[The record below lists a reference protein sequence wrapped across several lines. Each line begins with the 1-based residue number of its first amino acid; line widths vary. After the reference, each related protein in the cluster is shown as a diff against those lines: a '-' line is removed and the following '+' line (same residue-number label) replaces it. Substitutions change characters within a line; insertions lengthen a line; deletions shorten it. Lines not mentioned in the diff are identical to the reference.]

1 MRFWSLTTRALIL
14 YISKRDFVGLKRAHV
29 IMIMPASRN
38 LRGGKAF
45 KKGKKP
51 AAGTD
56 EKVPKFFG
64 RDADQDY
71 ARAVAM
77 LGNRRVRCLCNDGKE
92 RICKI
97 RGSLCKGPKKQKI
110 EVGDILLISYRT
122 FEESDSEDEDVSGNL
137 VENKVQGQ
145 VADIMYKYNR
155 AHWRDIRK
163 EAGIHHNLFLA
174 EQSGGEGL
182 DEMFDP
188 EAEGEK
194 PDEDDE
200 DVDIDAV

>member
-1 MRFWSLTTRALIL
+1 
-14 YISKRDFVGLKRAHV
+14 
-29 IMIMPASRN
+29 MPASRN

-51 AAGTD
+51 ATGGD

-77 LGNRRVRCLCNDGKE
+77 LGHRRVRCLCNDGKE

-110 EVGDILLISYRT
+110 EVGDIVLISYRA
-122 FEESDSEDEDVSGNL
+122 FEDADSDSDEDVSGNMIG
-137 VENKVQGQ
+137 QGQ
-145 VADIMYKYNR
+145 GQSQSKSQSDVADIMYKYSR

-163 EAGIHHNLFLA
+163 EDGIHHNLFLA
-174 EQSGGEGL
+174 EQSGGGEGL
-182 DEMFDP
+182 DELFDP
-188 EAEGEK
+188 EAEAEAEAEEAK
-194 PDEDDE
+194 PDDDD

>member
-1 MRFWSLTTRALIL
+1 
-14 YISKRDFVGLKRAHV
+14 
-29 IMIMPASRN
+29 MPASRN

-51 AAGTD
+51 AAGGD

-71 ARAVAM
+71 ARAIAM
-77 LGNRRVRCLCNDGKE
+77 LGHRRVRCLCNDGKE

-110 EVGDILLISYRT
+110 EVGDIVLISYRA
-122 FEESDSEDEDVSGNL
+122 FEDSDSDDDDEDVSGNL
-137 VENKVQGQ
+137 ARQGGQIQSQ
-145 VADIMYKYNR
+145 VADIMYKYSR

-163 EAGIHHNLFLA
+163 EGGIHHNLFLA

-182 DEMFDP
+182 DELFDP
-188 EAEGEK
+188 EAEGEVEAEK
-194 PDEDDE
+194 PDDEE

>member
-1 MRFWSLTTRALIL
+1 
-14 YISKRDFVGLKRAHV
+14 
-29 IMIMPASRN
+29 MPVTRN

-51 AAGTD
+51 AAGTAD
-56 EKVPKFFG
+56 KVDKFFG

-71 ARAVAM
+71 ARAVTM
-77 LGNRRVRCLCNDGKE
+77 LGNRRVRCFCNDGKE

-110 EVGDILLISYRT
+110 EVGDIVLISYRV
-122 FEESDSEDEDVSGNL
+122 FEDAAESEDEDISGNQI
-137 VENKVQGQ
+137 EEKETKETSQ
-145 VADIMYKYNR
+145 VADIMYKYSR
-155 AHWRDIRK
+155 SHWRDIRK
-163 EAGIHHNLFLA
+163 EDGVHQRLFLA
-174 EQSGGEGL
+174 EEGEDGL

-188 EAEGEK
+188 DAKEEAPE
-194 PDEDDE
+194 DEE

>member
-1 MRFWSLTTRALIL
+1 
-14 YISKRDFVGLKRAHV
+14 
-29 IMIMPASRN
+29 MPASRN

-51 AAGTD
+51 AAGGD

-71 ARAVAM
+71 ARAVSM
-77 LGNRRVRCLCNDGKE
+77 LGHRRVRCLCNDGKE

-110 EVGDILLISYRT
+110 EVGDIVLISYRA
-122 FEESDSEDEDVSGNL
+122 FEDESGSDEDLSGNL
-137 VENKVQGQ
+137 VGLSQSKGQ
-145 VADIMYKYNR
+145 SDVADIMYKYSR

-163 EAGIHHNLFLA
+163 EGGIHHNLFLS

-182 DEMFDP
+182 DELFDP
-188 EAEGEK
+188 EAEAEAEGEK
-194 PDEDDE
+194 EHDNAPDDDE

>member
-1 MRFWSLTTRALIL
+1 
-14 YISKRDFVGLKRAHV
+14 
-29 IMIMPASRN
+29 MPVSRN

-51 AAGTD
+51 AAGAAD
-56 EKVPKFFG
+56 KVDKFFG

-77 LGNRRVRCLCNDGKE
+77 LGNRRVLCFCNDGKE
-92 RICKI
+92 RKCKI

-110 EVGDILLISYRT
+110 EVGDIVLISYRSFT
-122 FEESDSEDEDVSGNL
+122 DSDSDSDVSGNM
-137 VENKVQGQ
+137 VETKEAKEAGK
-145 VADIMYKYNR
+145 VADIISKYNR
-155 AHWRDIRK
+155 AHWRSIRK
-163 EAGIHHNLFLA
+163 ESDIHQRLFLA
-174 EQSGGEGL
+174 EEGEEGL

-188 EAEGEK
+188 EAKEETAVE
-194 PDEDDE
+194 DEEE

>member
-1 MRFWSLTTRALIL
+1 
-14 YISKRDFVGLKRAHV
+14 
-29 IMIMPASRN
+29 MPTSRN

-71 ARAVAM
+71 ARAIAM

-110 EVGDILLISYRT
+110 EVGDILLISYRI
-122 FEESDSEDEDVSGNL
+122 FEEPDSEDDDVSGNL
-137 VENKVQGQ
+137 IGQSQSQGIQ

-188 EAEGEK
+188 EGEK
-194 PDEDDE
+194 PDDE
-200 DVDIDAV
+200 DEEVDIDAV

>member
-1 MRFWSLTTRALIL
+1 
-14 YISKRDFVGLKRAHV
+14 
-29 IMIMPASRN
+29 MPVTRN

-51 AAGTD
+51 AAGTAD
-56 EKVPKFFG
+56 KVDKFFG

-71 ARAVAM
+71 ARAVTM
-77 LGNRRVRCLCNDGKE
+77 LGNRRVRCFCNDGKE

-110 EVGDILLISYRT
+110 EVGDILLISYRV
-122 FEESDSEDEDVSGNL
+122 FEDANSDSDEDVSGN
-137 VENKVQGQ
+137 Q
-145 VADIMYKYNR
+145 VNIKETSQMADIMYKYSR
-155 AHWRDIRK
+155 YHLRDNRK
-163 EAGIHHNLFLA
+163 EYGIHQRLFLA
-174 EQSGGEGL
+174 EEGEDGR

-188 EAEGEK
+188 DAKEEAPEE
-194 PDEDDE
+194 EE

>member
-1 MRFWSLTTRALIL
+1 
-14 YISKRDFVGLKRAHV
+14 
-29 IMIMPASRN
+29 MPVSRN

-51 AAGTD
+51 AAGTT
-56 EKVPKFFG
+56 EKEEKFFG

-71 ARAVAM
+71 ARAVTM
-77 LGNRRVRCLCNDGKE
+77 LGNRRVRCFCNDGKE

-110 EVGDILLISYRT
+110 EVGDIVLISYRSFT
-122 FEESDSEDEDVSGNL
+122 DSESESDEDISGNVVTPVTSL
-137 VENKVQGQ
+137 T
-145 VADIMYKYNR
+145 ADIMYKYSR
-155 AHWRDIRK
+155 SHWRHIRK
-163 EAGIHHNLFLA
+163 ESGVHQRLFLVEEGA
-174 EQSGGEGL
+174 EGL

-188 EAEGEK
+188 DAKEEIHE
-194 PDEDDE
+194 DEE

>member
-1 MRFWSLTTRALIL
+1 
-14 YISKRDFVGLKRAHV
+14 
-29 IMIMPASRN
+29 MPVSRN

-51 AAGTD
+51 AAGTAD
-56 EKVPKFFG
+56 KVDKFFG

-77 LGNRRVRCLCNDGKE
+77 LGNRRVLCFCNDGKE
-92 RICKI
+92 RKCKI

-110 EVGDILLISYRT
+110 EVGDIVLISYRSFT
-122 FEESDSEDEDVSGNL
+122 DSDSDSDSDVSGNL
-137 VENKVQGQ
+137 VETKEKKEANE
-145 VADIMYKYNR
+145 VADIISKYNR
-155 AHWRDIRK
+155 AHWRSIRK
-163 EAGIHHNLFLA
+163 ESDIHPRLFLA
-174 EQSGGEGL
+174 EEGEEGL

-188 EAEGEK
+188 EAKEETGEAGEA
-194 PDEDDE
+194 EDDE

>member
-1 MRFWSLTTRALIL
+1 
-14 YISKRDFVGLKRAHV
+14 
-29 IMIMPASRN
+29 MPVTRN

-51 AAGTD
+51 AAGTAD
-56 EKVPKFFG
+56 KVDKFFG

-77 LGNRRVRCLCNDGKE
+77 LGNRRVRCFCNDGKE

-110 EVGDILLISYRT
+110 EVGDIVLISYRV
-122 FEESDSEDEDVSGNL
+122 FEDAAESDSNEDVSGNQ
-137 VENKVQGQ
+137 VEDKETKETSQ
-145 VADIMYKYNR
+145 VADIMYKYSR

-163 EAGIHHNLFLA
+163 EDGIHQRLFLA
-174 EQSGGEGL
+174 EEGEDGL

-188 EAEGEK
+188 EAKEET
-194 PDEDDE
+194 PEDDE
-200 DVDIDAV
+200 EVDIDAV

>member
-1 MRFWSLTTRALIL
+1 
-14 YISKRDFVGLKRAHV
+14 
-29 IMIMPASRN
+29 MPVSRN

-51 AAGTD
+51 AAGTT
-56 EKVPKFFG
+56 EKEEKFFG

-71 ARAVAM
+71 ARAVTM
-77 LGNRRVRCLCNDGKE
+77 LGNRRVRCFCNDGKE

-110 EVGDILLISYRT
+110 EVGDIVLISYRSFT
-122 FEESDSEDEDVSGNL
+122 DPESESDEDVSGNEVTPEITEKSL
-137 VENKVQGQ
+137 T
-145 VADIMYKYNR
+145 ADIMYKYSR
-155 AHWRDIRK
+155 SHWRNIRK
-163 EAGIHHNLFLA
+163 ESGIHQRLFLA
-174 EQSGGEGL
+174 EEGAEGM

-194 PDEDDE
+194 PDDE
-200 DVDIDAV
+200 EEVDIDAV

>member
-1 MRFWSLTTRALIL
+1 
-14 YISKRDFVGLKRAHV
+14 
-29 IMIMPASRN
+29 MPVSRN

-51 AAGTD
+51 AAGTTD
-56 EKVPKFFG
+56 KVEKFFG

-71 ARAVAM
+71 ARVVTM
-77 LGNRRVRCLCNDGKE
+77 LGNRRVRCFCNDGKE

-97 RGSLCKGPKKQKI
+97 RGSMCKGPKKQKI
-110 EVGDILLISYRT
+110 EVGDIVLISYRV
-122 FEESDSEDEDVSGNL
+122 FEDEGSDSDDEDISGNAVAKL
-137 VENKVQGQ
+137 NPDM
-145 VADIMYKYNR
+145 ADIMYKYCR

-163 EAGIHHNLFLA
+163 ESGVHQRLFLA
-174 EQSGGEGL
+174 EQEGEGL

-188 EAEGEK
+188 DVEAEAEK
-194 PDEDDE
+194 PDEDE

>member
-1 MRFWSLTTRALIL
+1 
-14 YISKRDFVGLKRAHV
+14 
-29 IMIMPASRN
+29 MPVTRN

-51 AAGTD
+51 AAGAAD
-56 EKVPKFFG
+56 KVDKFFG

-71 ARAVAM
+71 ARAVTM
-77 LGNRRVRCLCNDGKE
+77 LGNRRVRCFCNDGKE

-110 EVGDILLISYRT
+110 EVGDIVLISYRA
-122 FEESDSEDEDVSGNL
+122 FEESDSGSDEDVSGNS
-137 VENKVQGQ
+137 VEVKETNGTKGTSQI
-145 VADIMYKYNR
+145 ADIMYKYSR
-155 AHWRDIRK
+155 SHWREIRK
-163 EAGIHHNLFLA
+163 ESGVHQRLFLA
-174 EQSGGEGL
+174 EEGEEGL

-188 EAEGEK
+188 EAKEEA
-194 PDEDDE
+194 PEEQNDEE

>member
-1 MRFWSLTTRALIL
+1 
-14 YISKRDFVGLKRAHV
+14 
-29 IMIMPASRN
+29 MPVNRN

-51 AAGTD
+51 AAGTAD
-56 EKVPKFFG
+56 KVDKFFG
-64 RDADQDY
+64 RDPDQDY

-77 LGNRRVRCLCNDGKE
+77 LGNRRVRCFCNDGKE

-110 EVGDILLISYRT
+110 EVGDIVLISYRT
-122 FEESDSEDEDVSGNL
+122 FEESDSDSEDISGNS
-137 VENKVQGQ
+137 VETKETSQ
-145 VADIMYKYNR
+145 VADIMYKYSR
-155 AHWRDIRK
+155 SHWRDIRK
-163 EAGIHHNLFLA
+163 ESGVHQRLFLVEEGA
-174 EQSGGEGL
+174 EGM

-194 PDEDDE
+194 PDDEKEDI
-200 DVDIDAV
+200 DIDAV

>member
-1 MRFWSLTTRALIL
+1 
-14 YISKRDFVGLKRAHV
+14 
-29 IMIMPASRN
+29 MPVSRN

-51 AAGTD
+51 AAGTAD
-56 EKVPKFFG
+56 KVDKFFG

-71 ARAVAM
+71 ARAVTM
-77 LGNRRVRCLCNDGKE
+77 LGNRRVRCFCNDGKE

-110 EVGDILLISYRT
+110 EVGDIVLISYRS
-122 FEESDSEDEDVSGNL
+122 FMDSESDSDASGNL
-137 VENKVQGQ
+137 VEAKETKETKETSQ
-145 VADIMYKYNR
+145 VADIMYKYSR
-155 AHWRDIRK
+155 SHWRDIRK
-163 EAGIHHNLFLA
+163 ESDIHQRLFLA
-174 EQSGGEGL
+174 EEGEEGL

-188 EAEGEK
+188 ETKGEAGEAGEA
-194 PDEDDE
+194 EDDE

>member
-1 MRFWSLTTRALIL
+1 
-14 YISKRDFVGLKRAHV
+14 
-29 IMIMPASRN
+29 MPVTRN

-51 AAGTD
+51 AAGTAD
-56 EKVPKFFG
+56 KVDKFFG

-71 ARAVAM
+71 ARAVTM
-77 LGNRRVRCLCNDGKE
+77 LGNRRVRCFCNDGKE

-122 FEESDSEDEDVSGNL
+122 FEEPDSEDEDVSGNL
-137 VENKVQGQ
+137 VENKVHGD

-174 EQSGGEGL
+174 EQSGAEGL

-188 EAEGEK
+188 EGEK
-194 PDEDDE
+194 PDEDEDE
-200 DVDIDAV
+200 EVDIDAV

>member
-1 MRFWSLTTRALIL
+1 
-14 YISKRDFVGLKRAHV
+14 
-29 IMIMPASRN
+29 MPASRN

-64 RDADQDY
+64 RDVEQDY
-71 ARAVAM
+71 ARAVTM

-92 RICKI
+92 RIGKI

-110 EVGDILLISYRT
+110 EVGDILLISYRD
-122 FEESDSEDEDVSGNL
+122 FEDAGSDSDEDVSGNL
-137 VENKVQGQ
+137 IGQ
-145 VADIMYKYNR
+145 SQSQSDVVDIMYKYSR

-163 EAGIHHNLFLA
+163 EDGIHHNLFLA
-174 EQSGGEGL
+174 EQSGAEGL

-194 PDEDDE
+194 PDDE
-200 DVDIDAV
+200 EVDIDAV

>member
-1 MRFWSLTTRALIL
+1 
-14 YISKRDFVGLKRAHV
+14 
-29 IMIMPASRN
+29 MPVSRN

-51 AAGTD
+51 AAGGD

-71 ARAVAM
+71 ARAIAM
-77 LGNRRVRCLCNDGKE
+77 LGHRRVRCLCNDGKE

-110 EVGDILLISYRT
+110 EVGDIVLISYRA
-122 FEESDSEDEDVSGNL
+122 FEDADSDSESEDVSGNMA
-137 VENKVQGQ
+137 GQ
-145 VADIMYKYNR
+145 SQSQSKSQSDVADIMYKYSR

-163 EAGIHHNLFLA
+163 EDGIHHNLFLA

-188 EAEGEK
+188 EVEK
-194 PDEDDE
+194 PDEE
-200 DVDIDAV
+200 DIDIDAV

>member
-1 MRFWSLTTRALIL
+1 
-14 YISKRDFVGLKRAHV
+14 
-29 IMIMPASRN
+29 MPVSRN

-51 AAGTD
+51 AAGTTD
-56 EKVPKFFG
+56 KVEKFFG

-71 ARAVAM
+71 ARVVTM
-77 LGNRRVRCLCNDGKE
+77 LGNRRVRCFCNDGKE

-97 RGSLCKGPKKQKI
+97 RGSMCKGPKKQKI
-110 EVGDILLISYRT
+110 EVGDIVLISYRV
-122 FEESDSEDEDVSGNL
+122 FEDAGSDSDEDISGNAVAKL
-137 VENKVQGQ
+137 NPDM
-145 VADIMYKYNR
+145 ADIMYKYCR

-163 EAGIHHNLFLA
+163 ESGVHQRLFLA
-174 EQSGGEGL
+174 EQEGEGL

-188 EAEGEK
+188 DVEAEAEK
-194 PDEDDE
+194 PDEDDNE

>member
-1 MRFWSLTTRALIL
+1 
-14 YISKRDFVGLKRAHV
+14 
-29 IMIMPASRN
+29 MPASRN

-51 AAGTD
+51 AAGGD

-77 LGNRRVRCLCNDGKE
+77 LGHRRVRCLCNDGKE

-110 EVGDILLISYRT
+110 EVGDIVLISYRA
-122 FEESDSEDEDVSGNL
+122 FEDADSDSDEDVSGNL
-137 VENKVQGQ
+137 IGQ
-145 VADIMYKYNR
+145 SQSQSVIADIMYKYSR

-163 EAGIHHNLFLA
+163 ESGIHHNLFLA
-174 EQSGGEGL
+174 EQSGGGEGL
-182 DEMFDP
+182 DELFDP
-188 EAEGEK
+188 EAEVEK
-194 PDEDDE
+194 GQEEQDD

>member
-1 MRFWSLTTRALIL
+1 
-14 YISKRDFVGLKRAHV
+14 
-29 IMIMPASRN
+29 MPASRN

-51 AAGTD
+51 AAGGD

-71 ARAVAM
+71 ARAIAM
-77 LGNRRVRCLCNDGKE
+77 LGHRRVRCLCNDGKE

-110 EVGDILLISYRT
+110 EVGDIVLISYRA
-122 FEESDSEDEDVSGNL
+122 FEDSDSDSESEDVSGNL
-137 VENKVQGQ
+137 ARQGQGGQSQ
-145 VADIMYKYNR
+145 VADIMYKYSR

-163 EAGIHHNLFLA
+163 ESGIHHNLFLA

-182 DEMFDP
+182 DELFDP
-188 EAEGEK
+188 EAEGEVGK
-194 PDEDDE
+194 PDDDDE

>member
-1 MRFWSLTTRALIL
+1 
-14 YISKRDFVGLKRAHV
+14 
-29 IMIMPASRN
+29 MPASRN

-77 LGNRRVRCLCNDGKE
+77 LGHRRVRCLCNDGKE

-110 EVGDILLISYRT
+110 EVGDIVLISYRA
-122 FEESDSEDEDVSGNL
+122 FEDADSDSDEDVSGNL
-137 VENKVQGQ
+137 AGKSQSQ
-145 VADIMYKYNR
+145 SQSDVADIMYKYSR

-163 EAGIHHNLFLA
+163 EDGIHHNLFLA
-174 EQSGGEGL
+174 EQSGGGEGL
-182 DEMFDP
+182 DELFDP
-188 EAEGEK
+188 EAEAEAEAEAEEAK
-194 PDEDDE
+194 PDDE
-200 DVDIDAV
+200 EVDIDAV